1 MSEYES
7 DFYTWTQTQAAA
19 LRAQEWKTLDIE
31 HLAEEIEDLG
41 QSIENAI
48 ESHLERL
55 LLHLL
60 KYRYD
65 PAQRPRRLWRLT
77 IRHARREIA
86 KLIRKNPGL
95 QHHPARYL
103 AEAYQH
109 ARDDAPD
116 ATDLPLTTFPEA
128 CPWPVERVLDLDFWP
143 DAPTSENEDEE
154 IPRGP
159 RGVHDASGEPPA
171 GRGPGRRRGPRRA

>member
-1 MSEYES
+1 MSQSLYDR
-7 DFYTWTQTQAAA
+7 DFYAWTQAQAHAVA
-19 LRAQEWKTLDIE
+19 NKAWDKVDVT
-31 HLAEEIEDLG
+31 HLAEEVEGLG

-65 PAQRPRRLWRLT
+65 PAQRPRRGWRLT

-86 KLIRKNPGL
+86 KLIRKNPSL

-116 ATDLPLTTFPEA
+116 ATGLSPQTFPET
-128 CPWPVERVLDLDFWP
+128 CPWPIAQVLDPDFWP
-143 DAPTSENEDEE
+143 EE
-154 IPRGP
+154 
-159 RGVHDASGEPPA
+159 ASPC
-171 GRGPGRRRGPRRA
+171 

>member
-1 MSEYES
+1 MSDYDT
-7 DFYTWTQTQAAA
+7 DFYTWTQAQAAA
-19 LRAQEWKTLDIE
+19 LRAKNWSAVDVV
-31 HLAEEIEDLG
+31 HLAEEIADLG

-65 PAQRPRRLWRLT
+65 PAQRSRRGWRLT

-86 KLIRKNPGL
+86 RLLRKNPGL

-103 AEAYQH
+103 AEAYH
-109 ARDDAPD
+109 YARADAPD
-116 ATDLPLTTFPEA
+116 ATGLPLTTFPEA
-128 CPWPVERVLDLDFWP
+128 CPWPVAQVLDADFWP
-143 DAPTSENEDEE
+143 EED
-154 IPRGP
+154 P
-159 RGVHDASGEPPA
+159 
-171 GRGPGRRRGPRRA
+171 